1 VEVHVFD
8 TLGGLPLHPLTV
20 HAVVVLL
27 PIACLLTVAV
37 AVVPR
42 WRRRAKWVVVVDAFV
57 AVAAFVAKESGERL
71 LHRVES
77 ITPTLPDGLA
87 THTLW
92 GGRLAL
98 VAFVLVLAALAV
110 AVTQWRPSLSRLATV
125 AAVVVASATLGLTV
139 VVGDTG
145 ARAVWS
151 SLIQNT
157 KG

>member
-1 VEVHVFD
+1 MFD
-8 TLGGLPLHPLTV
+8 TVGGLPLHPLTV

-42 WRRRAKWVVVVDAFV
+42 WRRRAKWVVVLDAFV

-71 LHRVES
+71 LHRLES
-77 ITPTLPDGLA
+77 LSPTLPDGLA

-98 VAFVLVLAALAV
+98 VAFVLALAALAV
-110 AVTQWRPSLSRLATV
+110 AVTQWRPAWGRLATV
-125 AAVVVASATLGLTV
+125 VAVVVAVGALGLTV
-139 VVGDTG
+139 VVGDSG
-145 ARAVWS
+145 ARAVWG
-151 SLIQNT
+151 SLIQST
-157 KG
+157 QG